1 MSYEIKGGKNPKL
14 AWKGKS
20 EQAFDAFPLF
30 GNEHPCPTKR
40 GGKQETRNQGN
51 E

>member
-1 MSYEIKGGKNPKL
+1 MCYEIKGGKNLKL
-14 AWKGKS
+14 AFKGKS
-20 EQAFDAFPLF
+20 ERAPDVFPLF
-30 GNEHPCPTKR
+30 QRR